1 MSDRNAAL
9 RNVAVILAGGVGSR
23 IGLPVPKQLLKIAGK
38 SIIEH
43 TLTVFEGAPEI
54 DEVVVLMTPGHTQE
68 IEKIVAEAGL
78 TKVSR
83 VLEGGSSRNETT
95 LRAIEAIG
103 PEECNVLFHD
113 AVRPLISRRII
124 TDCVKTLQEHE
135 AVDVVIPSADTIVVV
150 EDEAIT
156 DIPDR
161 SRLRRGQ
168 TPQGFRLSTIRKAY
182 EVAGADPD
190 FAATDDCSVVLR
202 YLPDVPIKVVAGEE
216 HNMKVTQPVD
226 ILIADKLFQL
236 ASHEAPEQLDEDEYR
251 RLLAGRTLVVVGD
264 GDDLADLARAH
275 GADVFTG
282 GTGAEALRAAHTA
295 TGRIDFVVSAGG
307 VPPTGPLAEAADEA
321 VEEALRAAYLAPV
334 RTARAAFPHLAAT
347 KGHLLFHTAGRG
359 DDSLRSA
366 ASAAVADL
374 TRALAQ
380 EWSEH
385 GVRVSCV
392 NPERP
397 SGPMDVRAL
406 AAGPEHTRP
415 SGAEVARTSL
425 DVLLAPFSGR
435 VVDVRRQDPVRPG
448 QGAAAAPLVE
458 ADSQ

>member
-1 MSDRNAAL
+1 M
-9 RNVAVILAGGVGSR
+9 
-23 IGLPVPKQLLKIAGK
+23 
-38 SIIEH
+38 
-43 TLTVFEGAPEI
+43 
-54 DEVVVLMTPGHTQE
+54 
-68 IEKIVAEAGL
+68 
-78 TKVSR
+78 
-83 VLEGGSSRNETT
+83 
-95 LRAIEAIG
+95 
-103 PEECNVLFHD
+103 
-113 AVRPLISRRII
+113 
-124 TDCVKTLQEHE
+124 
-135 AVDVVIPSADTIVVV
+135 
-150 EDEAIT
+150 
-156 DIPDR
+156 
-161 SRLRRGQ
+161 
-168 TPQGFRLSTIRKAY
+168 
-182 EVAGADPD
+182 
-190 FAATDDCSVVLR
+190 
-202 YLPDVPIKVVAGEE
+202 
-216 HNMKVTQPVD
+216 
-226 ILIADKLFQL
+226 
-236 ASHEAPEQLDEDEYR
+236 
-251 RLLAGRTLVVVGD
+251 RLLVSRTLVVVGD

-435 VVDVRRQDPVRPG
+435 VVDVRRRGPRPSRPG
-448 QGAAAAPLVE
+448 CRGGATCGGRQPVSGIRQRVRTVLRKRGLQALWALPLLLSYPAMLATALGGSTRQFTVAALCNCVADLAAQQYARTPVGLLSRFGLGPAMRSLLRDCMLLVLLNELAEGRHDQSLLSVEVAAVAIVLVHLLNVVYAGSLAIFRARGVPSVGARNISLPAAPNAPRRPAGCPAPGSAASPRSPPSSPAAAWWAP
-458 ADSQ
+458 